1 VNVRFLPALIAAAA
15 LAASTPK
22 EGQMTQPS
30 TVAPVP
36 PSATARAIVGQIVS
50 VEKDGSAVQIRESVS
65 SASQK
70 GQLPV
75 RRTVTLQINAATT
88 IVRGKSP
95 VAASDLKPMDHVVA
109 RYVETPT
116 GAIAQSIRAA
126 DVVARTPSSSQTGPP
141 SAETPAT
148 ATPAAR

>member
-1 VNVRFLPALIAAAA
+1 M
-15 LAASTPK
+15 
-22 EGQMTQPS
+22 EGQTTQPS

-36 PSATARAIVGQIVS
+36 PSSTARAIVGQIVS

-70 GQLPV
+70 GQPPA
-75 RRTVTLQINAATT
+75 RRTVTLQIGAATV

-95 VAASDLKPMDHVVA
+95 VAASDLKPKDHVVA
-109 RYVETPT
+109 RYVETPS

-126 DVVARTPSSSQTGPP
+126 DVAVRPPTSSQAGEP
-141 SAETPAT
+141 SAETPA
-148 ATPAAR
+148 ASTPAEH